1 MKIRIMGTK
10 EECELATKYYQ
21 ELERSD
27 ENVRCMTISDLYPNR
42 GSTTV
47 YRLYVDVEY
56 YSVILGQMGAQLP
69 LPSKRGN

>member
-27 ENVRCMTISDLYPNR
+27 KNVRCMTISDLYPNR

>member
-10 EECELATKYYQ
+10 AECELAKKYYQ
-21 ELERSD
+21 DLERND

-47 YRLYVDVEY
+47 FRLYVDVEY
-56 YSVILGQMGAQLP
+56 YTTILEEMGARLP
-69 LPSKRGN
+69 LPSKRGK